1 MEVRDS
7 PCHLETFGNMVRR
20 SATICLFSKDD
31 DEMIKAKTGDW
42 FITNPQRVVVII
54 AQCSCVMKSRL
65 KEFQKI
71 MESVQHSGDPGFIFT
86 DNLEFT
92 YNP

>member
-1 MEVRDS
+1 
-7 PCHLETFGNMVRR
+7 MVRR

-31 DEMIKAKTGDW
+31 VEMIKAKTGDW
-42 FITNPQRVVVII
+42 FISNPQRGRSNNS
-54 AQCSCVMKSRL
+54 AMLLRNETSFD
-65 KEFQKI
+65 EFQEI
-71 MESVQHSGDPGFIFT
+71 MKSVQHSGEPGFIWT

>member
-1 MEVRDS
+1 ME
-7 PCHLETFGNMVRR
+7 TYGNMVRR

-31 DEMIKAKTGDW
+31 VEMIKAKTGDW
-42 FITNPQRVVVII
+42 FISNPQRGRSNNS
-54 AQCSCVMKSRL
+54 AMLLRNETSFD
-65 KEFQKI
+65 EFQEI
-71 MESVQHSGDPGFIFT
+71 MKSVQHSGEPGFIWT